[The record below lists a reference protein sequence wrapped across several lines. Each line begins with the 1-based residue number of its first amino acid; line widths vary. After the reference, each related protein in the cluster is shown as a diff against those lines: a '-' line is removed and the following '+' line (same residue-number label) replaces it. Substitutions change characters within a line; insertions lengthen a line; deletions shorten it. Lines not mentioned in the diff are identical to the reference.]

1 MSGQGFDI
9 IACGDD
15 ALRILCGA
23 GPVRHAIA
31 DMLRALPEWYE
42 VVPGKRDVT
51 VSFDPHKERM
61 EAAQARLSNTLADI
75 TKVGAITGAGHVL
88 TAEFGGAAGPD
99 LAELAGSNRKTPAE
113 IIRMIEASLLTVDL
127 LGFTPGFAYLIGLD
141 AALRAERLTHPR
153 MRVPAGSIGLIT
165 GQVGLY
171 ALEGPGGWPIV
182 GRVMTP
188 LFDKSRVDPFCLQ
201 PGDRVTLRGPGAR

>member
-1 MSGQGFDI
+1 MNAKGFDI
-9 IACGDD
+9 IACADD

-31 DMLRALPEWYE
+31 DRLRALPEWCE
-42 VVPGKRDVT
+42 VVPGKVDVT
-51 VSFDPHKERM
+51 VSFDPHSDRM
-61 EAAQARLSNTLADI
+61 ETARRRLSDALAHI
-75 TKVGAITGAGHVL
+75 AQVEAITGAGHVL

-99 LAELAGSNRKTPAE
+99 LAGLAETNQKSTAE
-113 IIRMIEASLLTVDL
+113 IIRMIEGSLLTVDL

-141 AALRAERLTHPR
+141 TALRAERLNHPR
-153 MRVPAGSIGLIT
+153 IRVPAGSIGLIT

-188 LFDKSRVDPFCLQ
+188 LFDRLREDPFCLR
-201 PGDRVTLRGPGAR
+201 PGDRVTLSGASAG